1 MSGHEEKPRIGV
13 FICHCGLNIAGVV
26 DVKEVVRYAST
37 LPDVVIAK
45 DHMYMCS
52 SGGLDM
58 IKEAIKEYK
67 LNRVVVAA
75 CTPRTHEPLFRQTC
89 AEAGLNPY
97 LFEMAN
103 IREHCSW
110 VHMREPKKA
119 TEKAKDIVRMTVAKA
134 RLLRPQQD
142 IVVSVEPS
150 ALVIGGGVSGMT
162 AALALAKQGFKVY
175 LVEKEPELGGL
186 LRKLNRVYPTFRKA
200 SEIVEGLMR
209 AVGAEDNIEVLT
221 STRVEQVKGFVGNF
235 SVKLRR
241 ASGEE
246 MDIFVGTIVVA
257 TGAVEFEPKD
267 LYGYGELEGV
277 ITQLQLEEML
287 REGKLGKPRA
297 VVFILCVGA
306 REEEDPRT
314 YCGRICCTTA
324 LKNAVLIKEESP
336 DTEIYV
342 LYRDIQAPGKE
353 YEELYLRARESGVKF
368 IRYGPEKP
376 PKVAKSGDGLE
387 VRVYSTLLDRELILS
402 CDLVVLSTPLVQHE
416 DGRALSRLLKVPLG
430 QDGFFLEAHPK
441 LRPVEFASDGIFLCG
456 TAHAPKPIA
465 ECVAQARA
473 AAGKAA
479 ILMGARELRTEAIT
493 AVVDPGKCIGC
504 GLCAELCPYGAPVIE
519 GRKAK
524 IVEVLC
530 KGCGTCAASCPRN
543 AITMRHFTDEQI
555 RAQIEALLLGR

>member
-306 REEEDPRT
+306 REEEGPRT

-376 PKVAKSGDGLE
+376 PKVAESSGGLE

-504 GLCAELCPYGAPVIE
+504 GLCAELCPFGAPVIE

-524 IVEVLC
+524 IREAVC

>member
-1 MSGHEEKPRIGV
+1 
-13 FICHCGLNIAGVV
+13 
-26 DVKEVVRYAST
+26 
-37 LPDVVIAK
+37 
-45 DHMYMCS
+45 
-52 SGGLDM
+52 
-58 IKEAIKEYK
+58 
-67 LNRVVVAA
+67 
-75 CTPRTHEPLFRQTC
+75 
-89 AEAGLNPY
+89 
-97 LFEMAN
+97 
-103 IREHCSW
+103 
-110 VHMREPKKA
+110 MREPKKA

-504 GLCAELCPYGAPVIE
+504 GLCAELCPFGAPVIE

-524 IVEVLC
+524 IREAVC